1 MLLDRVVRP
10 AVECLRT
17 VLRKEFAR
25 QAMTRAII
33 FDFDLTLADSTKGI
47 IECVNFALE
56 RLNLPRA
63 DDERIKRTIGMSL
76 EDTFLS
82 LTGQTNNQDV
92 SLFISNFVERA
103 DQVMVDLTSMFAS
116 VPATMERLIEMGF
129 ALGIVSTKFRYRIE
143 EILARER
150 LSSRFGVI
158 IGGEDVAEHKPHPGG
173 LTAAIARMQMDA
185 NDVLYVGDSTI
196 DALTAE
202 RAKVPFIA
210 VLSGATSKSEFDE
223 VPKVAV
229 IDDISALPQLLS
241 T

>member
-1 MLLDRVVRP
+1 
-10 AVECLRT
+10 
-17 VLRKEFAR
+17 
-25 QAMTRAII
+25 MTQAII

-56 RLNLPRA
+56 RLNLSQA

-76 EDTFLS
+76 EDTFIS
-82 LTGQTNNQDV
+82 LTGQTNNQNV
-92 SLFISNFVERA
+92 SLFTSNFVKRA

-116 VPATMERLIEMGF
+116 VAATTERLLEMGF

-143 EILARER
+143 EILAREG
-150 LSSRFGVI
+150 LSNRFRVI
-158 IGGEDVAEHKPHPGG
+158 IGGEDVADHKPHPGG
-173 LTAAIARMQMDA
+173 LLAAMSKMQVD
-185 NDVLYVGDSTI
+185 DVLYVGDSTI

-229 IDDISALPQLLS
+229 IDDISALPRLLRN
-241 T
+241 

>member
-1 MLLDRVVRP
+1 M
-10 AVECLRT
+10 A
-17 VLRKEFAR
+17 
-25 QAMTRAII
+25 RAII

-56 RLNLPRA
+56 RLNLSQA

-82 LTGQTNNQDV
+82 LTGQTNTQNV

-103 DQVMVDLTSMFAS
+103 DQVMVDLTSMFDS
-116 VPATMERLIEMGF
+116 VPATTEQLIEMGF

-143 EILARER
+143 EILARAG
-150 LSSRFGVI
+150 LSNRFGVI

-173 LTAAIARMQMDA
+173 LIASIARMQMDA

-210 VLSGATSKSEFDE
+210 VLSGATSSSEFDE

-229 IDDISALPQLLS
+229 IDDISALPRLLR

>member
-1 MLLDRVVRP
+1 MD
-10 AVECLRT
+10 
-17 VLRKEFAR
+17 
-25 QAMTRAII
+25 RAII

-47 IECVNFALE
+47 VECVNFALE
-56 RLNLPRA
+56 RLNLPQA

-82 LTGQTNNQDV
+82 LTEQTDNQNV
-92 SLFISNFVERA
+92 SLFISNFVKRA

-116 VPATMERLIEMGF
+116 VPATTERLIEMGF

-173 LTAAIARMQMDA
+173 LTTAIARMQMNA

-229 IDDISALPQLLS
+229 IDDISALPRLLRGKAA
-241 T
+241 

>member
-1 MLLDRVVRP
+1 M
-10 AVECLRT
+10 A
-17 VLRKEFAR
+17 
-25 QAMTRAII
+25 RAII

-47 IECVNFALE
+47 VECVNFALE

-76 EDTFLS
+76 GDTFLS
-82 LTGQTNNQDV
+82 LTGQTENQNV

-103 DQVMVDLTSMFAS
+103 DQVMVDLTSMFDS
-116 VPATMERLIEMGF
+116 VPATTERLIEMGF
-129 ALGIVSTKFRYRIE
+129 ALGIASTKFRYRIE
-143 EILARER
+143 EILAREG
-150 LSSRFGVI
+150 LSNRFSVI

-173 LTAAIARMQMDA
+173 LITAIARMQMDA
-185 NDVLYVGDSTI
+185 KDVIYVGDSTI

-229 IDDISALPQLLS
+229 IDDISALPRLIGS
-241 T
+241 

>member
-1 MLLDRVVRP
+1 M
-10 AVECLRT
+10 A
-17 VLRKEFAR
+17 
-25 QAMTRAII
+25 RAII

-56 RLNLPRA
+56 KLNLPRA
-63 DDERIKRTIGMSL
+63 DDEQIKRTIGMSL
-76 EDTFLS
+76 GDTFLS
-82 LTGQTNNQDV
+82 LTGQTNNQNV
-92 SLFISNFVERA
+92 SLFVSNFVKRA
-103 DQVMVDLTSMFAS
+103 DQVMVDVTSMFAS
-116 VPATMERLIEMGF
+116 VPATTERLIEMGF
-129 ALGIVSTKFRYRIE
+129 SLGIVSTKFRYRIE
-143 EILARER
+143 EILAREG
-150 LSSRFGVI
+150 LSNRFGVI

-173 LTAAIARMQMDA
+173 LTAAIAR
-185 NDVLYVGDSTI
+185 LYVGDSTI

-229 IDDISALPQLLS
+229 IDDISALPRLLC

>member
-1 MLLDRVVRP
+1 
-10 AVECLRT
+10 
-17 VLRKEFAR
+17 
-25 QAMTRAII
+25 MTRAII

-63 DDERIKRTIGMSL
+63 GDERIKRTIGMSL

-82 LTGQTNNQDV
+82 LTGQTDNQNV

>member
-1 MLLDRVVRP
+1 M
-10 AVECLRT
+10 A
-17 VLRKEFAR
+17 
-25 QAMTRAII
+25 RAII

-56 RLNLPRA
+56 KLNLPRA

-82 LTGQTNNQDV
+82 LTGQTKNQNV

-103 DQVMVDLTSMFAS
+103 DQVMVDLTSMFDG
-116 VPATMERLIEMGF
+116 VPATTERLIEMDF
-129 ALGIVSTKFRYRIE
+129 ALGIASTKFRYRIE
-143 EILARER
+143 EILAREG
-150 LSSRFGVI
+150 LSNRFRVI
-158 IGGEDVAEHKPHPGG
+158 IGGEDVAEHKPHPSA
-173 LTAAIARMQMDA
+173 LTTAISRMQMNA

-223 VPKVAV
+223 VAKIAV
-229 IDDISALPQLLS
+229 IDDISTLPQLLR

>member
-1 MLLDRVVRP
+1 M
-10 AVECLRT
+10 A
-17 VLRKEFAR
+17 
-25 QAMTRAII
+25 RAIV

-47 IECVNFALE
+47 VECVNFALE
-56 RLNLPRA
+56 RLDLPRA
-63 DDERIKRTIGMSL
+63 DDEQIRRTIGMSL
-76 EDTFLS
+76 EDTFTS
-82 LTGQTNNQDV
+82 LTGQTNNQNV
-92 SLFISNFVERA
+92 SLFISNFVKRA
-103 DQVMVDLTSMFAS
+103 DQVMVDLTSVFAS

-143 EILARER
+143 EILAREG
-150 LSSRFGVI
+150 LSDRFGVV
-158 IGGEDVAEHKPHPGG
+158 IGGEDVADQKPHPGG
-173 LTAAIARMQMDA
+173 LTTAIARMQMDA

-196 DALTAE
+196 DALTAK

-229 IDDISALPQLLS
+229 IDDISTLPRLLR

>member
-1 MLLDRVVRP
+1 M
-10 AVECLRT
+10 A
-17 VLRKEFAR
+17 
-25 QAMTRAII
+25 QAII

-56 RLNLPRA
+56 KLNLPRA

-76 EDTFLS
+76 EHTFLS
-82 LTGQTNNQDV
+82 LTGQTNNRNV
-92 SLFISNFVERA
+92 RLFRSNFVERA
-103 DQVMVDLTSMFAS
+103 DQVMADLTSMFDS
-116 VPATMERLIEMGF
+116 VPATTERLIEMGF

-143 EILARER
+143 EILAREG
-150 LSSRFGVI
+150 LSDRFGVI
-158 IGGEDVAEHKPHPGG
+158 IGGEDVADQKPHPSA
-173 LTAAIARMQMDA
+173 LTTAISRMQMDA

-196 DALTAE
+196 DALTAK

-229 IDDISALPQLLS
+229 IDDISALPRLLR